1 MNVLLIG
8 YGAIAQEVLKHIEP
22 DEDAN
27 ITGIVVRPGRVKEVR
42 DVLLKRDIE
51 VVSSFDELSTK
62 PDLVVE
68 CAGHAGVREFG
79 ADALRR
85 GMDFLV
91 ISVGALADAG
101 LYADLTS
108 AAKEGAAKLVL
119 AAGAVAGADA
129 LSAARV
135 GGISKITYTSRK
147 PPHAWR
153 GTPAEDVADLD
164 TLTKEITLYEG
175 AADEAAR
182 QYPQNANVA
191 ATIALAGAGFKKT
204 KVRLVA
210 DPKAMGNIHEVR
222 AEGAFGVLDVEIR
235 GMPLPDNPKTSTLA
249 AHSVVAEIRRR
260 AGPVEIGG

>member
-135 GGISKITYTSRK
+135 GGISKVTYK
-147 PPHAWR
+147 
-153 GTPAEDVADLD
+153 D
-164 TLTKEITLYEG
+164 
-175 AADEAAR
+175 
-182 QYPQNANVA
+182 
-191 ATIALAGAGFKKT
+191 
-204 KVRLVA
+204 
-210 DPKAMGNIHEVR
+210 
-222 AEGAFGVLDVEIR
+222 
-235 GMPLPDNPKTSTLA
+235 
-249 AHSVVAEIRRR
+249 
-260 AGPVEIGG
+260 